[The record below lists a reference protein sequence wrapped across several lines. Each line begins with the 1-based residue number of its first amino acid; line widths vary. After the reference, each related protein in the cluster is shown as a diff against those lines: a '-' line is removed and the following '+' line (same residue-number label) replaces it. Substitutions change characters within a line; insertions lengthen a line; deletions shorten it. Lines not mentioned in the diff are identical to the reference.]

1 MNVKP
6 LLNLSLPAAA
16 VVYGVLLRLAAAA
29 GLFGMALGI
38 IVTFAL
44 WRYAYQVLRE
54 VAHGRQGPET
64 VSDFNG
70 VPIVLHFL
78 FFGLLAVLLGTTPL
92 LGAWPVADAIRSGA
106 LVVVLATFPASAALM
121 GITNSLVAA
130 LNPWRIGGVIAVLGR
145 RYLTLLGACA
155 VLTFA
160 TAATE
165 SLLGRGGGIL
175 TLVGSFVSVWS
186 FLALFALVGSA
197 IRDCGDDFDLQG
209 EPELRAEREEA
220 ERHREW
226 QKSLDRAYASIRGGL
241 VDQGYATIK
250 DLARSEQD
258 SLEIYQWLF
267 NRMITWEDRTHALAL
282 GKRFVERLLAS
293 GREYTALELADQCR
307 RTSPAFSLPADTVEK
322 LSEYARSV
330 GRHRLADELAALTAG

>member
-6 LLNLSLPAAA
+6 LLNLSLVAAA

-29 GLFGMALGI
+29 GWFGIVLGI

-54 VAHGRQGPET
+54 VAHGRRGPET

-70 VPIVLHFL
+70 VPIVLHFM

-92 LGAWPVADAIRSGA
+92 LGAWPVADAIRSVA
-106 LVVVLATFPASAALM
+106 LVVVLAAFPASAALM

-130 LNPWRIGGVIAVLGR
+130 LNPWRIVGVIAVLGR
-145 RYLTLLGACA
+145 RYVTLLGACA
-155 VLTFA
+155 VLTLA

-165 SLLGRGGGIL
+165 SLLSRGGGVL

-186 FLALFALVGSA
+186 FLALFVLVGSA
-197 IRDCGDDFDLQG
+197 IRDGGDEFDLQG

-220 ERHREW
+220 QRQSEW

-250 DLARSEQD
+250 DLAHSERD

-267 NRMITWEDRTHALAL
+267 NQMINWEDRTHALAL

-307 RTSPAFSLPADTVEK
+307 QTSPSFSLPADTVAK
-322 LSEYARSV
+322 LVEYARSV
-330 GRHRLADELAALTAG
+330 GRHRLADEIAALAG